1 MEVEADCLNCSL
13 GNVSQLMVIK
23 LYQEVFEAK
32 NVLSP
37 KVLVVKKIEEPKE
50 KEH

>member
-1 MEVEADCLNCSL
+1 MI
-13 GNVSQLMVIK
+13 IK

-32 NVLSP
+32 NVLRP